1 MKRMN
6 LVFIT
11 RILSGFN
18 VSKSFLML
26 ATFFLFGLGINSV
39 SAQYISEKDAL
50 TVLTEENVS
59 IVKNRDNVYKS
70 KDLQLIEKTQLKQ
83 RVLRAMIQKLK
94 AGSTVKETV
103 DYFFTTESGN
113 NSGSLKRGSFSRKGN
128 VSLDPA
134 VKQEVLDLLRS

>member
-1 MKRMN
+1 MKKMN
-6 LVFIT
+6 LVFA
-11 RILSGFN
+11 RLG
-18 VSKSFLML
+18 SKSLFTMILFL
-26 ATFFLFGLGINSV
+26 GLIIFTGQRA

-70 KDLQLIEKTQLKQ
+70 GDLQLIEKMQLKQ

-103 DYFFTTESGN
+103 DYFFATDVSVSG
-113 NSGSLKRGSFSRKGN
+113 GLKKSTSSRRGQVK
-128 VSLDPA
+128 LDPA